1 MSDIMTLSRYILQR
15 KRNYDGAT
23 GDFTILLTHL
33 ALAMKVVARQVAKA
47 GLLDVLGKTGDHNVQ
62 GEQVTKL
69 DVIAN
74 ELLISLL
81 NDLPMVCAIAS
92 EETDEM
98 CLTHA
103 GRLSGRYLVCFDP
116 LDGSSNIDV
125 NVTIGT
131 IFSIRKRAEVGH
143 EATPEDFFKPGS
155 EQVCAGYAVYG
166 SSTMFVYTTGDG
178 VDGFTLDPGVGEFVL
193 SHPDM
198 RIPDKVTC
206 LSVNSTNRK
215 NWYPETCAFVDQI
228 SSGSEARYKST
239 SLRYVG
245 TLVADVHRNLL
256 VGGVFCYP
264 DDRKSRRG
272 KLRILYEAHPLAF
285 IVEQAGGSATDGNR
299 RILDIVP
306 DELHARVPLILGN
319 TREVELYR
327 ELWLREHATEAANA
341 DARA

>member
-15 KRNYDGAT
+15 KRNFDGAT

-33 ALAMKVVARQVAKA
+33 ALAMKIVARQVTKA

-62 GEQVTKL
+62 GEQVQKL

-74 ELLISLL
+74 ELLLSLL
-81 NDLPMVCAIAS
+81 DDLPMVCAVAS
-92 EETDEM
+92 EEVDEM
-98 CLTHA
+98 RLTRA

-131 IFSIRKRAEVGH
+131 IFSIRKREEIGH
-143 EATPEDFFKPGS
+143 EATPEDFLKAGS
-155 EQVCAGYAVYG
+155 EQICAGYAVYG

-193 SHPDM
+193 SHPGI

-206 LSVNSTNRK
+206 LSVNATNRK
-215 NWYPETCAFVDQI
+215 NWFAETCAFVDHV
-228 SSGSEARYKST
+228 SDGSDPRYKST

-256 VGGVFCYP
+256 VGGIFCYP
-264 DDRKSRRG
+264 DDRKSKNG
-272 KLRILYEAHPLAF
+272 KLRVLYEAHPLAF

-299 RILDIVP
+299 RILDIAP
-306 DELHARVPLILGN
+306 GDLHARVPLVLGN
-319 TREVELYR
+319 SREVELYR
-327 ELWLREHATEAANA
+327 DLWQRQRAAEAEHAVT
-341 DARA
+341 RA